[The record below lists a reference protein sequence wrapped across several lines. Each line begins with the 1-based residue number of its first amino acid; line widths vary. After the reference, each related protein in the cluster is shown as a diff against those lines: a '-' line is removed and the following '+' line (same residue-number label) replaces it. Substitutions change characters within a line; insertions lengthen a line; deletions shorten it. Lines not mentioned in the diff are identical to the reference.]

1 MTTTMNTGVN
11 ASLAE
16 RIAWASIE
24 VGAFIPDK
32 RNKEQNYDYISAD
45 AVLARGGHALAV
57 NGVSVVPSVLTAEIT
72 PTKYTTRSGNEST
85 RHDARVV
92 FSMWVT
98 CGNEPAD
105 QMTIQWFGFGSDY
118 TTPDKAFFKAVT
130 SGHKYFLMKLLNI
143 GAGNE
148 DGEHENPPAEP
159 ERVSSAAANAKRA
172 ELEKRVAAT
181 NAAVNAKPATVVNT
195 SAAAPTP
202 PAPPTMAEVAN
213 KNESAAIRAFIHTSG
228 AQPEDVE
235 MFFGSATVNGVRA
248 WARDN
253 RKTIAESLAAFG
265 KFLKDGP
272 PDIYKSTDTATTT
285 DESEIP
291 F

>member
-1 MTTTMNTGVN
+1 MSSAIPAT

-16 RIAWASIE
+16 RIALASIE

-32 RNKEQNYDYISAD
+32 ENKEQHYSYISAD
-45 AVLARGGHALAV
+45 AVLARGGHALAT
-57 NGVSVVPSVLTAEIT
+57 NGVAVVPSIMEAEIT

-92 FSMWVT
+92 FSMLVT
-98 CGNEPAD
+98 CSDNPEG
-105 QMTIQWFGFGSDY
+105 QMALQWFGFGSDY
-118 TTPDKAFFKAVT
+118 ATPDKAFFKAVT

-172 ELEKRVAAT
+172 AAAPVAAT
-181 NAAVNAKPATVVNT
+181 NAAVNAKPA
-195 SAAAPTP
+195 ATP
-202 PAPPTMAEVAN
+202 PATPPPPTTMAA
-213 KNESAAIRAFIHTSG
+213 KADAGESATIRTFIINSR
-228 AQPEDVE
+228 AAPEDVE
-235 MFFGSATVNGVRA
+235 MFFGSATVSGVRA
-248 WARDN
+248 WALKN
-253 RKTIAESLAAFG
+253 RKTIAESLAAFAN
-265 KFLKDGP
+265 FLKENQP
-272 PDIYKSTDTATTT
+272 PTQTDTT
-285 DESEIP
+285 ESEIP

>member
-1 MTTTMNTGVN
+1 MTTTMKTGAN

-57 NGVSVVPSVLTAEIT
+57 NGVSVVPAITSVEIS

-85 RHDARVV
+85 RYDARVV
-92 FSMWVT
+92 FNMLVT

-118 TTPDKAFFKAVT
+118 AVPDKSAFKAIT
-130 SGHKYFLMKLLNI
+130 SGHKYFIMKLLNI

-172 ELEKRVAAT
+172 A
-181 NAAVNAKPATVVNT
+181 VVNT
-195 SAAAPTP
+195 VTPGSSSTP
-202 PAPPTMAEVAN
+202 PTPPTMAERAD
-213 KNESAAIRAFIHTSG
+213 KNESTAIRAFINTSG
-228 AQPEDVE
+228 AKPKEVE

-248 WARDN
+248 WAVKN

-265 KFLKDGP
+265 KFLKDVP
-272 PDIYKSTDTATTT
+272 PDIYKSTDTTDTTDTTATT